1 MMTDIDN
8 EAERLLEEGNHLF
21 DNEQYEEA
29 CKKYEE
35 VTQIHGRL
43 FAEGD
48 ELFDNE
54 QHEEAC
60 KKYEEV
66 TQILADYVYA
76 AYFAWSDALLKMKD
90 YSQAIEK
97 IRITVEKKVTFEA
110 GYLQWFFILCEIKQY
125 DEAHKKLDELIRID
139 PNNGENYSLKALL
152 YRIQGNYKIAKEIV
166 KKALK
171 IYQECIAV
179 SGIEKRQNIN
189 LIEGYT
195 GWYFSYGKDVCRYL
209 GYFDNTLDKAE
220 KIFIQGLHFDSNN
233 IGILIQL
240 VDLYIQKT
248 EQEFNQNSSIYWS
261 KARQIYYK
269 SVDLLKKSLDDHE
282 TPNKLCQLGKLYLI
296 MEEVEESE
304 KYFKKA
310 LEKDIE
316 SPETNQALA
325 FLYSKKEDFSQA
337 IEYYQRALKIDH
349 DLLNTRSNLGEAYLK
364 STQLTKAEIE
374 YKRVLK
380 VTDYHVE
387 SHIGLGEVYLAMGD
401 EGESDFYSQAIK
413 HFDKA
418 IKISNEQEGSKVLNK
433 KELSGIQYL
442 KGYTKIKIYEN
453 SVGIKDEK
461 LLLDALKFFEECV
474 TNNPENH
481 KGSRAIEKLEKQKE
495 MARNQNFPSRFAMRV
510 ILIPSGVIFCLTN
523 MVFWLSFWP
532 SGLSFWPFCYINNQ
546 NISQPSPQPTKT
558 PIPQASPKSKDP
570 TQPQTKVAENKTSEP
585 TKINTTEYFLLT
597 FSSLTFALISLYLPQ
612 LLKLKISGTGIEL
625 EKGSVDQAKVPTSL
639 DIKR

>member
-8 EAERLLEEGNHLF
+8 EVERLLEEGDELF

-35 VTQIHGRL
+35 ITQIPKRL
-43 FAEGD
+43 FEQGD
-48 ELFDNE
+48 HLFDNE
-54 QHEEAC
+54 RYEEAC

-66 TQILADYVYA
+66 TQILADYVYT
-76 AYFAWSDALLKMKD
+76 AYLSWSGVLLKMRN

-97 IRITVEKKVTFEA
+97 ARIAVEKKVTFEE
-110 GYLQWFFILCEIKQY
+110 GYLQWFFILYEIKQY
-125 DEAHKKLDELIRID
+125 DEAHKKLDELIGID
-139 PNNGENYSLKALL
+139 PNNGENYSLKSLL
-152 YRIQGNYKIAKEIV
+152 YRIQGNYKIAKENI
-166 KKALK
+166 KKALE
-171 IYQECIAV
+171 IYQESITV

-189 LIEGYT
+189 STEDYIDLF
-195 GWYFSYGKDVCRYL
+195 FSYGRDVFKYL

-220 KIFIQGLHFDSNN
+220 EILIQGLNFDSNN
-233 IGILIQL
+233 INILIQL

-248 EQEFNQNSSIYWS
+248 EQQFNQNSSIYWS
-261 KARQIYYK
+261 KARQVYYK

-282 TPNKLCQLGKLYLI
+282 TPNKLCQLGNLYLI
-296 MEEVEESE
+296 MEEVEEAE
-304 KYFKKA
+304 KYFNKA

-316 SPETNQALA
+316 SLETNQALG

-337 IEYYQRALKIDH
+337 IQYYQRALKIDP

-374 YKRVLK
+374 YKKVLK

-401 EGESDFYSQAIK
+401 EGESDLYSQAIK

-418 IKISNEQEGSKVLNK
+418 IKISNEREGSKVLNK

-481 KGSRAIEKLEKQKE
+481 QGSRAIEKLKKQKE
-495 MARNQNFPSRFAMRV
+495 IARNQNFPSRFAMYI
-510 ILIPSGVIFCLTN
+510 ILIPSGLIFLLTN
-523 MVFWLSFWP
+523 IVFWLSFLP
-532 SGLSFWPFCYINNQ
+532 SFYVNNQ
-546 NISQPSPQPTKT
+546 NNKVSVSQPSPQPTKI
-558 PIPQASPKSKDP
+558 PIPNASPQSKDP
-570 TQPQTKVAENKTSEP
+570 TQPQTKVAESKTSEP
-585 TKINTTEYFLLT
+585 TKINTTEYFLLS
-597 FSSLTFALISLYLPQ
+597 FSSLIFALISLYLPQ

-625 EKGSVDQAKVPTSL
+625 EKGSVDQAKIPTSL

>member
-8 EAERLLEEGNHLF
+8 EAELLLEEGNHLF

-35 VTQIHGRL
+35 VTQIHERL

-54 QHEEAC
+54 QYEEAC

-66 TQILADYVYA
+66 TQILADHVYA
-76 AYFAWSDALLKMKD
+76 AYFDWSNALLKMKD
-90 YSQAIEK
+90 YGQAIEK
-97 IRITVEKKVTFEA
+97 IRIAVEKKVTFEE
-110 GYLQWFFILCEIKQY
+110 GYLQWVFILFEIKQY
-125 DEAHKKLDELIRID
+125 DAAHKKLDELIGID
-139 PNNGENYSLKALL
+139 PNNGEHYSLKSLL
-152 YRIQGNYKIAKEIV
+152 YRIQGNYKIAKENI
-166 KKALK
+166 KKALE
-171 IYQECIAV
+171 IYQESITV
-179 SGIEKRQNIN
+179 SGIEKRQDIN
-189 LIEGYT
+189 STEDYIDLF
-195 GWYFSYGKDVCRYL
+195 FSYGRDVFEYL

-220 KIFIQGLHFDSNN
+220 EILIQGLNFDSNN
-233 IGILIQL
+233 INILIQL

-248 EQEFNQNSSIYWS
+248 EQQFNQNSSIYWS
-261 KARQIYYK
+261 KARQVYYK

-282 TPNKLCQLGKLYLI
+282 TPNKLCELGNLYLI
-296 MEEVEESE
+296 MEEVEEAE
-304 KYFKKA
+304 KYLKKA

-316 SPETNQALA
+316 LLEINQALG

-337 IEYYQRALKIDH
+337 IQYYQRALKIDP

-364 STQLTKAEIE
+364 SKQLTKAEIE
-374 YKRVLK
+374 YKKVLK

-401 EGESDFYSQAIK
+401 EGESDLYSQAIK

-418 IKISNEQEGSKVLNK
+418 IKISNEREGSKVLNK

-461 LLLDALKFFEECV
+461 SLSDALTIFEECV

-481 KGSRAIEKLEKQKE
+481 PG
-495 MARNQNFPSRFAMRV
+495 
-510 ILIPSGVIFCLTN
+510 
-523 MVFWLSFWP
+523 
-532 SGLSFWPFCYINNQ
+532 
-546 NISQPSPQPTKT
+546 
-558 PIPQASPKSKDP
+558 
-570 TQPQTKVAENKTSEP
+570 
-585 TKINTTEYFLLT
+585 
-597 FSSLTFALISLYLPQ
+597 
-612 LLKLKISGTGIEL
+612 
-625 EKGSVDQAKVPTSL
+625 
-639 DIKR
+639 